1 MKRPTIRDLAEMA
14 GVSVATTN
22 RVLSGAETVSAKTRE
37 KVREAAEK
45 IGFYGLGAITARN
58 AAARPKYRFGIILLQ
73 PHRPFYKLVARALLD
88 AADTQ
93 EMFDIELK
101 IEHLEDLSPQNT
113 ADRALA
119 LANECDAVCITS
131 AVHPIVTK
139 AIEEIQAR
147 GIPVF
152 ALISQLSATG
162 QIHYIGLDHWKVGR
176 TAAWAFD
183 HICKAPGKIGLL
195 MGNPRYRNQEM
206 NETGFRSYFREH
218 ARDFVL
224 LEPVSTFESSAVAQE
239 MTERLLSD
247 HPDLA
252 GIYVAGGGISGV
264 LAALRTT
271 GRAGSLITVGY
282 ELMDNVRSA
291 LLDGALTLSISHPL
305 PIVARETI
313 SGMIAATTSKGT
325 NESHT
330 KIVPFDL
337 YTRENV

>member
-45 IGFYGLGAITARN
+45 IGFYGLGAIAARN

-88 AADTQ
+88 AADAQ

>member
-1 MKRPTIRDLAEMA
+1 MKRPTIRDLAETA

-22 RVLSGAETVSAKTRE
+22 RVLSGAENVSAKTRE
-37 KVREAAEK
+37 KVREAAEA
-45 IGFYGLGAITARN
+45 IGFYGLGAIAARN
-58 AAARPKYRFGIILLQ
+58 AAARPKYRFGVILLQ
-73 PHRPFYKLVARALLD
+73 PHRPFYQLVARALLD
-88 AADTQ
+88 AANA
-93 EMFDIELK
+93 EEAFDIELK

-113 ADRALA
+113 AERALA
-119 LANECDAVCITS
+119 LADECNAVCITA

-152 ALISQLSATG
+152 ALISQLAATG

-224 LEPVSTFESSAVAQE
+224 LEPLSTFESSAVAQE
-239 MTERLLSD
+239 MTERLLND
-247 HPDLA
+247 HPDLV
-252 GIYVAGGGISGV
+252 GLYVAGGGISGA

-271 GRAGSLITVGY
+271 GRAGTLVMVGY

-305 PIVARETI
+305 ALIARETI
-313 SGMIAATTSKGT
+313 TRMIRAATSNET
-325 NESHT
+325 NASFT

>member
-1 MKRPTIRDLAEMA
+1 MKRPTIRDVAERA

-22 RVLSGAETVSAKTRE
+22 RVLSGADSVTPKTRE
-37 KVREAAEK
+37 KVREAAEA
-45 IGFYGLGAITARN
+45 IGFYGLGAIAARN
-58 AAARPKYRFGIILLQ
+58 NAARQRYRFGVILLQ
-73 PHRPFYKLVARALLD
+73 PHRPFYQLVARALLK
-88 AADTQ
+88 AAQ
-93 EMFDIELK
+93 EQVAFDVELR

-113 ADRALA
+113 AERALA
-119 LANECDAVCITS
+119 LANECDAVCVTT
-131 AVHPIVTK
+131 AVHPVITK
-139 AIEEIQAR
+139 AVEEIQAR

-152 ALISQLSATG
+152 ALISQLAATG

-176 TAAWAFD
+176 TAGWAF
-183 HICKAPGKIGLL
+183 HNICKSSGKIALL
-195 MGNPRYRNQEM
+195 VGNPRFRNQEM

-218 ARDFVL
+218 ASDFVL
-224 LEPVSTFESSAVAQE
+224 LEPLSTFESSAVAEE

-252 GIYVAGGGISGV
+252 GLYVAGGGISGV

-271 GRAGSLITVGY
+271 GRAGTLVVVGY

-291 LLDGALTLSISHPL
+291 LLDGTLTLSISHPL
-305 PIVARETI
+305 AQLANEAIT
-313 SGMIAATTSKGT
+313 GMISAVASKEP
-325 NESHT
+325 NASYT